1 MKPQMKFTKE
11 DLLSFADDIVTF
23 KDGTSKR
30 FGAMTAEEHR
40 RKADELR
47 ELEARFER
55 EVIGN

>member
-1 MKPQMKFTKE
+1 MKFTKE